1 MSIAQYLRKAS
12 LIVGGPDGNAL
23 DLSELRFRFS
33 IRRGDLQ
40 TPNSADIRVYN
51 VSDSTADRIRQT
63 LPQPE
68 FTRIVVQG
76 GYDGNFGV
84 LFDGEIK
91 QVRRGRE
98 SSTETYID
106 ITAADGDSAYNFAVS
121 ALSLAAGS
129 SPQDQ
134 VAAVLQGMAEYSVTK
149 GYVPDLPGNQLPR
162 GKVIYGMSRDEMRKI
177 ARNTQTAWSIQD
189 GKIQMVPLDSYISDG
204 KKTPAIDNTQKINEI
219 LAENKKLQAEFD
231 AKLKQ
236 VKEAKAAGDEAA
248 AQAYYKQAK
257 EINERQG
264 VMLAEGRRLK
274 AQERPESVEGIP
286 VITSATGMIG
296 LPEQTQNGIHVRVL
310 INPNIK
316 IGQAI
321 KLDNKSIQGYRFGLG
336 IGQQASNLMTEQ
348 SIKTNSDGLYY
359 VMIADHIGDTR
370 GEAWYSDL
378 LCLSIDA
385 AIPASYIPR
394 QGVNGDVGSIKRY
407 G

>member
-1 MSIAQYLRKAS
+1 MSVKQFIRKAS
-12 LIVGGPDGNAL
+12 LIVGGKDEKAL
-23 DLSELRFRFS
+23 DLSELRFRFV
-33 IRRGDLQ
+33 IRRGDIQ
-40 TPNSADIRVYN
+40 TPNSADIRIYN
-51 VSDSTADRIRQT
+51 VSDKTADKIRQT

-68 FTRIVVQG
+68 FTRVVIQG

-98 SSTETYID
+98 SPTDTYID

-129 SPQDQ
+129 TPSDQ
-134 VAAVLQGMAEYSVTK
+134 VSAVLRGMAEYSVTK
-149 GYVPDLPGNQLPR
+149 GYVPDLPGNPLPR

-177 ARNTQTAWSIQD
+177 ARNAQSAWSIQD
-189 GKIQMVPLDSYISDG
+189 GKLQMVPETAYM
-204 KKTPAIDNTQKINEI
+204 E
-219 LAENKKLQAEFD
+219 
-231 AKLKQ
+231 
-236 VKEAKAAGDEAA
+236 GD
-248 AQAYYKQAK
+248 
-257 EINERQG
+257 
-264 VMLAEGRRLK
+264 
-274 AQERPESVEGIP
+274 IP

-310 INPNIK
+310 LNPNIK

-336 IGQQASNLMTEQ
+336 LGQQAGNMMSEQ
-348 SIKTNSDGLYY
+348 SIKTNADGLYY
-359 VMIADHIGDTR
+359 VMIADHSGDTR
-370 GEAWYSDL
+370 GEVWYSDL
-378 LCLSIDA
+378 LCLAIDA

>member
-1 MSIAQYLRKAS
+1 MGVPQYLRKAS
-12 LIVGGPDGNAL
+12 LIVGGPDGDAL

-40 TPNSADIRVYN
+40 TPNSADIRIYN
-51 VSDSTADRIRQT
+51 VSDKTADRIRQT

-68 FTRIVVQG
+68 FTQIVVQG
-76 GYDGNFGV
+76 GYEGNFGI

-98 SSTETYID
+98 SPTDTYID

-129 SPQDQ
+129 TPQDQ
-134 VAAVLQGMAEYSVTK
+134 ISSVLRGMAEYGVTK
-149 GYVPDLPGNQLPR
+149 GYVPDMPGNPLPR

-177 ARNTQTAWSIQD
+177 ARNAQAAWSIQD
-189 GKIQMVPLDSYISDG
+189 GKLQMVPETAYI
-204 KKTPAIDNTQKINEI
+204 
-219 LAENKKLQAEFD
+219 
-231 AKLKQ
+231 
-236 VKEAKAAGDEAA
+236 
-248 AQAYYKQAK
+248 
-257 EINERQG
+257 
-264 VMLAEGRRLK
+264 EG
-274 AQERPESVEGIP
+274 ETP

-321 KLDNKSIQGYRFGLG
+321 KLDNQSIQGYRFGLG
-336 IGQQASNLMTEQ
+336 IGQQAGNLMAEQ
-348 SIKTNSDGLYY
+348 SIKTNADGLYY

-378 LCLSIDA
+378 LCLAIDA